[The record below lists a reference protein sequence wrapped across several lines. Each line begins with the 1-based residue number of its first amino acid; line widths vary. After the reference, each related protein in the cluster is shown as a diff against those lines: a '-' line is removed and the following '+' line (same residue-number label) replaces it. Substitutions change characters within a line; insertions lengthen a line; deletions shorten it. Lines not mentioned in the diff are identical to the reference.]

1 MLSRSAMALVTALLM
16 FPQIAETIYSPALT
30 DISAHFSVSAADAA
44 QTLAVYF
51 IGFAIG
57 VLFWGWFS
65 DRRGRRPALLL
76 GLAVYTAG
84 CMLALAAP
92 NFGVLLA
99 ARIVAAFGAAI
110 GSVVGQTVLRDA
122 FEGRQLAAIFSF
134 VGMALAISPAIGV
147 YSGGVLAGWWGMY
160 GVFSALA
167 LLAATLLLLCAVVMP
182 ETRPSRTANQ
192 ALWPLLLRMMAD
204 TKIRLAVALVAA
216 LNIGLFS
223 YYSQGPFL
231 FARLGLDARAFG
243 YSGMALAAG
252 ALAGAQGNRLLLRRG
267 AGQQHIFICAGLLL
281 LLASAGVGLLTHSW
295 LFLLPMMGV
304 ATAYAMAIPVVLGT
318 ALSDYGDCR
327 GSAGAL
333 LGLAYYLIIGLGLAI
348 VGWGE
353 SLGITL
359 AISAAVSALT
369 GWRYLRHMDDEFS

>member
-30 DISAHFSVSAADAA
+30 DISTHFSVSAADAA

-51 IGFAIG
+51 IGFAVG

-92 NFGVLLA
+92 NFSVLLA

-122 FEGRQLAAIFSF
+122 FDGRRLAAIFSF
-134 VGMALAISPAIGV
+134 VGMVLAISPAIGV
-147 YSGGVLAGWWGMY
+147 YLGGVLTAWRGMN
-160 GVFSALA
+160 GVFGALA
-167 LLAATLLLLCAVVMP
+167 LLAAALLLLCAAIMP
-182 ETRPSRTANQ
+182 ETRPPRTGDQ
-192 ALWPLLLRMMAD
+192 ALWPLMRRMLAD

-231 FARLGLDARAFG
+231 FARLGLDARIFG

-252 ALAGAQGNRLLLRRG
+252 ALVGAQGNRLLLRRG
-267 AGQQHIFICAGLLL
+267 AGQRPIFICAGLLL
-281 LLASAGVGLLTHSW
+281 LPASAGVCLLADSW
-295 LFLLPMMGV
+295 FFLLPMIAV

-318 ALSDYGDCR
+318 ALSDYADCR

-333 LGLAYYLIIGLGLAI
+333 FGLTYYLVIGLGLAL
-348 VGWGE
+348 VGWGQ
-353 SLGITL
+353 SLGVAL
-359 AISAAVSALT
+359 AFCAVICALT
-369 GWRYLRHMDDEFS
+369 GWRYLRYIDD

>member
-30 DISAHFSVSAADAA
+30 DISTHFSVSAADAA

-51 IGFAIG
+51 IGFAVG

-92 NFGVLLA
+92 NFSVLLA
-99 ARIVAAFGAAI
+99 ARIVAAFGAAT

-122 FEGRQLAAIFSF
+122 FDGRRLAAIFSF
-134 VGMALAISPAIGV
+134 VGMVLAISPAIGV
-147 YSGGVLAGWWGMY
+147 YLGGVLTAWRGMN
-160 GVFSALA
+160 GVFGALA
-167 LLAATLLLLCAVVMP
+167 LLAAALLLLCAMIMP
-182 ETRPSRTANQ
+182 ETRPPRTGDQ
-192 ALWPLLLRMMAD
+192 ALWPLMRRMLAD
-204 TKIRLAVALVAA
+204 AKIRLAVALVAA

-231 FARLGLDARAFG
+231 FARLGLDARIFG

-252 ALAGAQGNRLLLRRG
+252 ALVGAQGNRLLLRRG
-267 AGQQHIFICAGLLL
+267 AGQRPIFICAGLLL
-281 LLASAGVGLLTHSW
+281 LPASAGVCLLADSW
-295 LFLLPMMGV
+295 FFLLPMIAV

-318 ALSDYGDCR
+318 ALSDYADCR

-333 LGLAYYLIIGLGLAI
+333 FGLTYYLVIGLGLAL
-348 VGWGE
+348 VGWGQ
-353 SLGITL
+353 SLGVAL
-359 AISAAVSALT
+359 AFCAVICALT
-369 GWRYLRHMDDEFS
+369 GWRYLRYIDD

>member
-167 LLAATLLLLCAVVMP
+167 LLAATLLLLCAAVMP

-267 AGQQHIFICAGLLL
+267 AGQQQIFICAGLLL

>member
-30 DISAHFSVSAADAA
+30 DISTHFSVSAADAA

-51 IGFAIG
+51 IGFAVG

-92 NFGVLLA
+92 NFSVLLA

-122 FEGRQLAAIFSF
+122 FDGRRLAAIFSF
-134 VGMALAISPAIGV
+134 VGMVLAISPAIGV
-147 YSGGVLAGWWGMY
+147 YLGGVLTAWRGMN
-160 GVFSALA
+160 GVFGALA
-167 LLAATLLLLCAVVMP
+167 LLAAALLLLCAAIMP
-182 ETRPSRTANQ
+182 ETRPPRTGDQ
-192 ALWPLLLRMMAD
+192 ALWPLMRRMLAD
-204 TKIRLAVALVAA
+204 AKIRLAVALVAA

-231 FARLGLDARAFG
+231 FARLGLDARIFG

-252 ALAGAQGNRLLLRRG
+252 ALVGAQGNRLLLRRG
-267 AGQQHIFICAGLLL
+267 AGQRPIFICAGLLL
-281 LLASAGVGLLTHSW
+281 LPASAGVCLLADSW
-295 LFLLPMMGV
+295 FFLLPMIAV

-318 ALSDYGDCR
+318 ALSDYADCR

-333 LGLAYYLIIGLGLAI
+333 FGLTYYLVIGLGLAF
-348 VGWGE
+348 VGWGQ
-353 SLGITL
+353 SLGVAL
-359 AISAAVSALT
+359 AFCAVICALT
-369 GWRYLRHMDDEFS
+369 GWRYLRYIDD

>member
-16 FPQIAETIYSPALT
+16 FPLIAETIYSPALT
-30 DISAHFSVSAADAA
+30 DISTHFSVSAADAA

-51 IGFAIG
+51 IGFAVG

-92 NFGVLLA
+92 NFSVLLA

-122 FEGRQLAAIFSF
+122 FDGRRLAAIFSF
-134 VGMALAISPAIGV
+134 VGMVLAISPAIGV
-147 YSGGVLAGWWGMY
+147 YLGGVLTAWRGMN
-160 GVFSALA
+160 GVFGALA
-167 LLAATLLLLCAVVMP
+167 LLAAALLLLCAAIMP
-182 ETRPSRTANQ
+182 ETRPPRTGDQ
-192 ALWPLLLRMMAD
+192 ALWPLMRRMLAD
-204 TKIRLAVALVAA
+204 AKIRLAVALVAA

-231 FARLGLDARAFG
+231 FARLGLDARIFG

-252 ALAGAQGNRLLLRRG
+252 ALVGAQGNRLLLRRG
-267 AGQQHIFICAGLLL
+267 AGQRPIFICAGLLL
-281 LLASAGVGLLTHSW
+281 LPASAGVCLLADSW
-295 LFLLPMMGV
+295 FFLLPMIAV

-318 ALSDYGDCR
+318 ALSDYADCR

-333 LGLAYYLIIGLGLAI
+333 FGLTYYLVIGLGLAL
-348 VGWGE
+348 VGWGQ
-353 SLGITL
+353 SLGVAL
-359 AISAAVSALT
+359 AFCAVICALT
-369 GWRYLRHMDDEFS
+369 GWRYLRYIDD

>member
-1 MLSRSAMALVTALLM
+1 MLTRSAMALVTALLM
-16 FPQIAETIYSPALT
+16 FPQIAETIYSPALI

-167 LLAATLLLLCAVVMP
+167 LLAATLLLLCAAVMP

-243 YSGMALAAG
+243 YSGMVLAAG

-359 AISAAVSALT
+359 AICAAVSALT

>member
-92 NFGVLLA
+92 NFSVLLA

-122 FEGRQLAAIFSF
+122 FDGRQLAAIFSF

-147 YSGGVLAGWWGMY
+147 YLGGVLAGEWGMY
-160 GVFSALA
+160 GVFGALA
-167 LLAATLLLLCAVVMP
+167 LLAAALLLLCAVVMP
-182 ETRPSRTANQ
+182 ETRPPRTGDQ
-192 ALWPLLLRMMAD
+192 TLWPLMLRMLAD
-204 TKIRLAVALVAA
+204 AKIRLAVVLVAA

-231 FARLGLDARAFG
+231 FARLGLDVQAFG

-267 AGQQHIFICAGLLL
+267 AAQRHIFICAGLLL
-281 LLASAGVGLLTHSW
+281 LLSSAGVGLLTHS
-295 LFLLPMMGV
+295 LFFLLPMMGV
-304 ATAYAMAIPVVLGT
+304 AAAYAMAIPVVLGT
-318 ALSDYGDCR
+318 ALSDYAECR

-333 LGLAYYLIIGLGLAI
+333 FGLAYYLIIGLGLAF

-359 AISAAVSALT
+359 AICAVVSALT
-369 GWRYLRHMDDEFS
+369 GWRYLRHMLDEFS

>member
-30 DISAHFSVSAADAA
+30 DISTHFSVSAADAA

-51 IGFAIG
+51 IGFAVG

-92 NFGVLLA
+92 NFSVLLA
-99 ARIVAAFGAAI
+99 ARILAAFGAAI

-122 FEGRQLAAIFSF
+122 FDGRRLAAIFSF
-134 VGMALAISPAIGV
+134 VGMVLAISPAIGV
-147 YSGGVLAGWWGMY
+147 YLGGVLTAWRGMN
-160 GVFSALA
+160 GVFGALA
-167 LLAATLLLLCAVVMP
+167 LLAAALLLLCAAIMP
-182 ETRPSRTANQ
+182 ETRPPRTGDQ
-192 ALWPLLLRMMAD
+192 ALWPLMRRMLAD
-204 TKIRLAVALVAA
+204 AKIRLAVALVAA

-231 FARLGLDARAFG
+231 FARLGLDARIFG

-252 ALAGAQGNRLLLRRG
+252 ALVGAQGNRLLLRRG
-267 AGQQHIFICAGLLL
+267 AGLRPIFICAGLLL
-281 LLASAGVGLLTHSW
+281 LPASAGVCLLADSW
-295 LFLLPMMGV
+295 FFLLPMIAV

-318 ALSDYGDCR
+318 ALSDYADCR

-333 LGLAYYLIIGLGLAI
+333 FGLTYYLVIGLGLAL
-348 VGWGE
+348 VGWGQ
-353 SLGITL
+353 SLGVAL
-359 AISAAVSALT
+359 AFCAVICALT
-369 GWRYLRHMDDEFS
+369 GWRYLRYIDD

>member
-1 MLSRSAMALVTALLM
+1 MLSRSAMVLVTALLM

-30 DISAHFSVSAADAA
+30 DISTHFSVSAADAA

-51 IGFAIG
+51 IGFAVG

-92 NFGVLLA
+92 NFSVLLA

-122 FEGRQLAAIFSF
+122 FDGRRLAAIFSF
-134 VGMALAISPAIGV
+134 VGMVLAISPAIGV
-147 YSGGVLAGWWGMY
+147 YLGGVLTAWRGMN
-160 GVFSALA
+160 GVFGALA
-167 LLAATLLLLCAVVMP
+167 LLAAALLLLCAAIMP
-182 ETRPSRTANQ
+182 ETRPPRTGDQ
-192 ALWPLLLRMMAD
+192 ALWPLMRRMLAD
-204 TKIRLAVALVAA
+204 AKIRLAVALVAA

-231 FARLGLDARAFG
+231 FARLGLDARIFG

-252 ALAGAQGNRLLLRRG
+252 ALVGAQGNRLLLRRG
-267 AGQQHIFICAGLLL
+267 AGQRPIFICAGLLL
-281 LLASAGVGLLTHSW
+281 LPASAGVCLLADSW
-295 LFLLPMMGV
+295 FFLLPMIAV

-318 ALSDYGDCR
+318 ALSDYADCR

-333 LGLAYYLIIGLGLAI
+333 FGLTYYLVIGLGLAL
-348 VGWGE
+348 VGWGQ
-353 SLGITL
+353 SLGVAL
-359 AISAAVSALT
+359 AFCAVICALT
-369 GWRYLRHMDDEFS
+369 GWRYLRYIDD

>member
-51 IGFAIG
+51 IGFAVG

-92 NFGVLLA
+92 DFSVLLA

-122 FEGRQLAAIFSF
+122 FDGRRLAAIFSF

-147 YSGGVLAGWWGMY
+147 YLGGVLTAWRGMN
-160 GVFSALA
+160 GVFGALA
-167 LLAATLLLLCAVVMP
+167 LLAAALLLLCAVIMP
-182 ETRPSRTANQ
+182 ETRPPRTGDQ
-192 ALWPLLLRMMAD
+192 ALWPLMLRMLAD
-204 TKIRLAVALVAA
+204 AKIRFAVALVAA

-231 FARLGLDARAFG
+231 FARLGLDARTFG

-252 ALAGAQGNRLLLRRG
+252 ALVGAQGNRLLLRRG
-267 AGQQHIFICAGLLL
+267 AGQRPIFICAGLLL
-281 LLASAGVGLLTHSW
+281 LLASAGVCLLADSW
-295 LFLLPMMGV
+295 FFLLPMIVV

-318 ALSDYGDCR
+318 ALSDYADCR

-333 LGLAYYLIIGLGLAI
+333 FGLTYYLVIGLGLAL
-348 VGWGE
+348 VGWGQ
-353 SLGITL
+353 SLGVAL
-359 AISAAVSALT
+359 AICAVICALT
-369 GWRYLRHMDDEFS
+369 GWCYLRYIDD

>member
-30 DISAHFSVSAADAA
+30 YISTHFSVSAADAA

-51 IGFAIG
+51 IGFAVG

-92 NFGVLLA
+92 NFSVLLA

-122 FEGRQLAAIFSF
+122 FDGRRLAAIFSF
-134 VGMALAISPAIGV
+134 VGMVLAISPAIGV
-147 YSGGVLAGWWGMY
+147 YLGGVLTAWRGMN
-160 GVFSALA
+160 GVFGALA
-167 LLAATLLLLCAVVMP
+167 LLAAALLLLCAAIMP
-182 ETRPSRTANQ
+182 ETRPPRTGDQ
-192 ALWPLLLRMMAD
+192 ALWPLMRRMLAD
-204 TKIRLAVALVAA
+204 AKIRLAVALVAA

-231 FARLGLDARAFG
+231 FARLGLDARIFG

-252 ALAGAQGNRLLLRRG
+252 ALVGAQGNRLLLRRG
-267 AGQQHIFICAGLLL
+267 AGQRPIFICAGLLL
-281 LLASAGVGLLTHSW
+281 LPASAGVCLLADSW
-295 LFLLPMMGV
+295 FFLLPMIAV

-318 ALSDYGDCR
+318 ALSDYADCR

-333 LGLAYYLIIGLGLAI
+333 FGLTYYLVIGLGLAL
-348 VGWGE
+348 VGWGQ
-353 SLGITL
+353 SLGVAL
-359 AISAAVSALT
+359 AFCAVICALT
-369 GWRYLRHMDDEFS
+369 GWRYLRYIDD

>member
-1 MLSRSAMALVTALLM
+1 MLSRLAMALVTALLM

-30 DISAHFSVSAADAA
+30 DISTHFSVSAADAA

-51 IGFAIG
+51 IGFAVG

-92 NFGVLLA
+92 NFSVLLA
-99 ARIVAAFGAAI
+99 ARILAAFGAAI

-122 FEGRQLAAIFSF
+122 FDGRRLAAIFSF
-134 VGMALAISPAIGV
+134 VGMVLAISPAIGV
-147 YSGGVLAGWWGMY
+147 YLGGVLTAWRGMN
-160 GVFSALA
+160 GVFGALA
-167 LLAATLLLLCAVVMP
+167 LLAAALLLLCAAIMP
-182 ETRPSRTANQ
+182 ETRPPRTGDQ
-192 ALWPLLLRMMAD
+192 ALWPLMRRMLAD
-204 TKIRLAVALVAA
+204 AKIRLAVALVAA

-231 FARLGLDARAFG
+231 FARLGLDARIFG

-252 ALAGAQGNRLLLRRG
+252 ALVGAQGNRLLLRRG
-267 AGQQHIFICAGLLL
+267 AGQRPIFICAGLLL
-281 LLASAGVGLLTHSW
+281 LPASAGVCLLADSW
-295 LFLLPMMGV
+295 FFLLPMIAV

-318 ALSDYGDCR
+318 ALSDYADCR

-333 LGLAYYLIIGLGLAI
+333 FGLTYYLVIGLGLAL
-348 VGWGE
+348 VGWGQ
-353 SLGITL
+353 SLGVAL
-359 AISAAVSALT
+359 AFCAVICALT
-369 GWRYLRHMDDEFS
+369 GWRYLRYIDD

>member
-1 MLSRSAMALVTALLM
+1 
-16 FPQIAETIYSPALT
+16 
-30 DISAHFSVSAADAA
+30 
-44 QTLAVYF
+44 
-51 IGFAIG
+51 
-57 VLFWGWFS
+57 
-65 DRRGRRPALLL
+65 
-76 GLAVYTAG
+76 
-84 CMLALAAP
+84 
-92 NFGVLLA
+92 
-99 ARIVAAFGAAI
+99 
-110 GSVVGQTVLRDA
+110 
-122 FEGRQLAAIFSF
+122 
-134 VGMALAISPAIGV
+134 
-147 YSGGVLAGWWGMY
+147 MY

-167 LLAATLLLLCAVVMP
+167 LLAATLLLLCAAVMP

-281 LLASAGVGLLTHSW
+281 LLTSAGVGLLTHSW

-359 AISAAVSALT
+359 AICAAVSALT
-369 GWRYLRHMDDEFS
+369 GWRYLRHMDDEFF

>member
-30 DISAHFSVSAADAA
+30 DISTHFSVSAADAA

-51 IGFAIG
+51 IGFAVG

-92 NFGVLLA
+92 NFSVLLA
-99 ARIVAAFGAAI
+99 ARIVAAFGAAT

-122 FEGRQLAAIFSF
+122 FDGRRLAAIFSF
-134 VGMALAISPAIGV
+134 VGMVLAISPAIGV
-147 YSGGVLAGWWGMY
+147 YLGGVLTAWRGMN
-160 GVFSALA
+160 GVFGALA
-167 LLAATLLLLCAVVMP
+167 LLAAALLLLCAMIMP
-182 ETRPSRTANQ
+182 ETRPPRTGDQ
-192 ALWPLLLRMMAD
+192 ALWPLMRRMLAD
-204 TKIRLAVALVAA
+204 AKIRLAVALVAA

-231 FARLGLDARAFG
+231 FARLGLDARIFG

-252 ALAGAQGNRLLLRRG
+252 ALVGAQGNRLLLRRG
-267 AGQQHIFICAGLLL
+267 AGQRPIFICAGLLL
-281 LLASAGVGLLTHSW
+281 LPASAGVCLLADSW
-295 LFLLPMMGV
+295 FFLLPMIAV
-304 ATAYAMAIPVVLGT
+304 ATAYAMALPVVLGT
-318 ALSDYGDCR
+318 ALSDYADCR

-333 LGLAYYLIIGLGLAI
+333 FGLTYYLVIGLGLAL
-348 VGWGE
+348 VGWGQ
-353 SLGITL
+353 SLGVAL
-359 AISAAVSALT
+359 AFCAVICALT
-369 GWRYLRHMDDEFS
+369 GWRYLRYIDD

>member
-167 LLAATLLLLCAVVMP
+167 LLAATLLLLCAAVMP

>member
-76 GLAVYTAG
+76 GLAVYTVG

-167 LLAATLLLLCAVVMP
+167 LLAATLLLLCAAVMP
-182 ETRPSRTANQ
+182 ETGPSRTANQ

-231 FARLGLDARAFG
+231 FARLGPDARAFG
-243 YSGMALAAG
+243 YSGMVLAAG

-359 AISAAVSALT
+359 AICAAVSALT

>member
-30 DISAHFSVSAADAA
+30 DISTHFSVSAADAA

-51 IGFAIG
+51 IGFAVG

-92 NFGVLLA
+92 NFSVLLA

-122 FEGRQLAAIFSF
+122 FDGRRLAAIFSF
-134 VGMALAISPAIGV
+134 VGMVLAISPAIGV
-147 YSGGVLAGWWGMY
+147 YLGGVLTAWRGMN
-160 GVFSALA
+160 GVFGALA
-167 LLAATLLLLCAVVMP
+167 LLAAALLLLCAAIMP
-182 ETRPSRTANQ
+182 ETRPPRTGDQ
-192 ALWPLLLRMMAD
+192 ALWPLMRRMLAD
-204 TKIRLAVALVAA
+204 AKIRLAVALVAA

-231 FARLGLDARAFG
+231 FARLGLDARIFG

-252 ALAGAQGNRLLLRRG
+252 ALVGAQGNRLLLRRG
-267 AGQQHIFICAGLLL
+267 AGQRPIFICAGLLL
-281 LLASAGVGLLTHSW
+281 LPASAGVCLLADSW
-295 LFLLPMMGV
+295 FFLLPMIAV

-318 ALSDYGDCR
+318 ALSDYADCR

-333 LGLAYYLIIGLGLAI
+333 FGLTYYLVIGLGLVF
-348 VGWGE
+348 VGWGQ
-353 SLGITL
+353 SLGVAL
-359 AISAAVSALT
+359 AFCAVICALT
-369 GWRYLRHMDDEFS
+369 GWRYLRYIDD

>member
-99 ARIVAAFGAAI
+99 ARILAAFGAAI

-167 LLAATLLLLCAVVMP
+167 LLAATLLLLCAAVMP

-192 ALWPLLLRMMAD
+192 ALWPLLLRMMVD

-359 AISAAVSALT
+359 AICAAVSALT

>member
-147 YSGGVLAGWWGMY
+147 YLGGVLTAWRGMN
-160 GVFSALA
+160 GVFGALA
-167 LLAATLLLLCAVVMP
+167 LLAAALLLLCAVIMP
-182 ETRPSRTANQ
+182 ETRPPRTGDQ
-192 ALWPLLLRMMAD
+192 ALWPLMLRMLAD
-204 TKIRLAVALVAA
+204 AKIRFAVALVAA

-267 AGQQHIFICAGLLL
+267 AGQQHIFICSGLLL
-281 LLASAGVGLLTHSW
+281 LLASAGVGLLTNSW

-359 AISAAVSALT
+359 AICAAVSALT

>member
-99 ARIVAAFGAAI
+99 ARILAAFGAAI

-147 YSGGVLAGWWGMY
+147 YSGGVLAGGGGMY

-167 LLAATLLLLCAVVMP
+167 LLAATLLLLCAAVMP

-204 TKIRLAVALVAA
+204 TKIRLAVTLVAA

-359 AISAAVSALT
+359 AICAAVSALT
-369 GWRYLRHMDDEFS
+369 GWRYLRHMDDEFF

>member
-30 DISAHFSVSAADAA
+30 DISTHFSVSAADAA

-51 IGFAIG
+51 IGFAVG

-92 NFGVLLA
+92 NFSVLLA

-110 GSVVGQTVLRDA
+110 GAVVGQTVLRDA
-122 FEGRQLAAIFSF
+122 FDGRRLAAIFSF
-134 VGMALAISPAIGV
+134 VGMVLAISPAIGV
-147 YSGGVLAGWWGMY
+147 YLGGALTAWRGMN
-160 GVFSALA
+160 GVFGALA
-167 LLAATLLLLCAVVMP
+167 LLAAALLLLCAMIMP
-182 ETRPSRTANQ
+182 ETRPPRTGDQ
-192 ALWPLLLRMMAD
+192 ALWPLMLRMLAD
-204 TKIRLAVALVAA
+204 AKIRLAVALVAA

-231 FARLGLDARAFG
+231 FARLGLDARTFG

-252 ALAGAQGNRLLLRRG
+252 ALVGAQGNRLLLRRG
-267 AGQQHIFICAGLLL
+267 AGQRLIFICAGLLL
-281 LLASAGVGLLTHSW
+281 LPASAGVCLLADSW
-295 LFLLPMMGV
+295 FFLLPMSAV

-333 LGLAYYLIIGLGLAI
+333 FGLTYYLVIGLGLAF
-348 VGWGE
+348 VGWGQ
-353 SLGITL
+353 SLGAAL
-359 AISAAVSALT
+359 AICAAICALA
-369 GWRYLRHMDDEFS
+369 GWRYLRCIAD

>member
-30 DISAHFSVSAADAA
+30 DISTHFSVSAADAA

-51 IGFAIG
+51 IGFAVG

-92 NFGVLLA
+92 NFSVLLA

-122 FEGRQLAAIFSF
+122 FDGRRLAAIFSF
-134 VGMALAISPAIGV
+134 VGMVLAISPAIGV
-147 YSGGVLAGWWGMY
+147 YLGGVLTAWRGMN
-160 GVFSALA
+160 GVFGALA
-167 LLAATLLLLCAVVMP
+167 LLAAALLLLCAAIMP
-182 ETRPSRTANQ
+182 ETRPPRTGDQ
-192 ALWPLLLRMMAD
+192 ALWPLMRRMLAD
-204 TKIRLAVALVAA
+204 AKIRLAVALVAA

-231 FARLGLDARAFG
+231 FARLGLDARIFG

-252 ALAGAQGNRLLLRRG
+252 ALVGAQGNRLLLRRG
-267 AGQQHIFICAGLLL
+267 AGQRPIFICAGLLL
-281 LLASAGVGLLTHSW
+281 LPASAGVCLLADSW
-295 LFLLPMMGV
+295 FFLLPMIAV

-318 ALSDYGDCR
+318 ALSDYADCR

-333 LGLAYYLIIGLGLAI
+333 FGLTYYLVIGLGLAL
-348 VGWGE
+348 VGWGQ
-353 SLGITL
+353 SLGVAL
-359 AISAAVSALT
+359 AFCAVICALT
-369 GWRYLRHMDDEFS
+369 GWRYLRYIDD

>member
-51 IGFAIG
+51 IGFAVG

-92 NFGVLLA
+92 DFSVLLA

-122 FEGRQLAAIFSF
+122 FDGRKLAAIFSF

-147 YSGGVLAGWWGMY
+147 YLGGVLTAWRGMN
-160 GVFSALA
+160 GVFGALA
-167 LLAATLLLLCAVVMP
+167 LLAAALLLLCAVIMP
-182 ETRPSRTANQ
+182 ETRPPRTGDQ
-192 ALWPLLLRMMAD
+192 ALWPLMLRMLAD
-204 TKIRLAVALVAA
+204 AKIRFAVALVAA

-231 FARLGLDARAFG
+231 FARLGLDARTFG

-252 ALAGAQGNRLLLRRG
+252 ALVGAQGNRLLLRRG
-267 AGQQHIFICAGLLL
+267 AGQRPIFICAGLLL
-281 LLASAGVGLLTHSW
+281 LLASAGVCLLADSW
-295 LFLLPMMGV
+295 FFLLPMIAV

-318 ALSDYGDCR
+318 ALSDYADCR

-333 LGLAYYLIIGLGLAI
+333 FGLTYYLVIGLGLAF
-348 VGWGE
+348 VGWGQ
-353 SLGITL
+353 SLGVAL
-359 AISAAVSALT
+359 AICAVICALT
-369 GWRYLRHMDDEFS
+369 GWCYLRHIDD

>member
-51 IGFAIG
+51 IGFAVG

-92 NFGVLLA
+92 DFSVLLA

-359 AISAAVSALT
+359 AICAAVSALT

>member
-30 DISAHFSVSAADAA
+30 DISTHFSVSAADAA

-51 IGFAIG
+51 IGFAVG

-92 NFGVLLA
+92 NFSVLLA
-99 ARIVAAFGAAI
+99 ARILAAFGAAI

-122 FEGRQLAAIFSF
+122 FDGRRLAAIFSF
-134 VGMALAISPAIGV
+134 VGMVLAISPAIGV
-147 YSGGVLAGWWGMY
+147 YLGGVLTAWRGMN
-160 GVFSALA
+160 GVFGALA
-167 LLAATLLLLCAVVMP
+167 LLAAALLLLCAAIMP
-182 ETRPSRTANQ
+182 ETRPPRTGDQ
-192 ALWPLLLRMMAD
+192 ALWPLMRRMLAD
-204 TKIRLAVALVAA
+204 AKIRLAVALVAA

-231 FARLGLDARAFG
+231 FARLGLDARIFG

-252 ALAGAQGNRLLLRRG
+252 ALVGAQGNRLLLRRG
-267 AGQQHIFICAGLLL
+267 AGQRPIFICAGLLL
-281 LLASAGVGLLTHSW
+281 LPASAGVCLLADSW
-295 LFLLPMMGV
+295 FFLLPMIAV

-318 ALSDYGDCR
+318 ALSDYADCR

-333 LGLAYYLIIGLGLAI
+333 FGLTYYLVIGLGLAL
-348 VGWGE
+348 VGWGQ
-353 SLGITL
+353 SLGVAL
-359 AISAAVSALT
+359 AFCAVICALT
-369 GWRYLRHMDDEFS
+369 GWRYLRYIDD

>member
-30 DISAHFSVSAADAA
+30 DISAHFCVSAADAA

-51 IGFAIG
+51 IGFAVG

-92 NFGVLLA
+92 NFSVLLA
-99 ARIVAAFGAAI
+99 ARILAAFGAAI

-122 FEGRQLAAIFSF
+122 FDGRRLAAIFSF

-147 YSGGVLAGWWGMY
+147 YLGGVLTAWRGMN
-160 GVFSALA
+160 GVFGALA
-167 LLAATLLLLCAVVMP
+167 LLAAALLLLCAAIMP
-182 ETRPSRTANQ
+182 ETRPPRMGDQ
-192 ALWPLLLRMMAD
+192 ALWPLMLRMLAD
-204 TKIRLAVALVAA
+204 AKIRLAVALVAA

-252 ALAGAQGNRLLLRRG
+252 ALVGAQGNRLLLRRG
-267 AGQQHIFICAGLLL
+267 AGQRPIFICAGLLL
-281 LLASAGVGLLTHSW
+281 LLASAGVCLLADSW
-295 LFLLPMMGV
+295 FFLLPMIAV

-318 ALSDYGDCR
+318 ALSDYADCR

-333 LGLAYYLIIGLGLAI
+333 FGLTYYLVIGLGLAF
-348 VGWGE
+348 VGWGQ
-353 SLGITL
+353 SLGVAL
-359 AISAAVSALT
+359 AICAAICALT
-369 GWRYLRHMDDEFS
+369 GWRYLRYIDD

>member
-30 DISAHFSVSAADAA
+30 DISTHFSVSAADAA

-51 IGFAIG
+51 IGFAVG

-92 NFGVLLA
+92 NFSVLLA

-122 FEGRQLAAIFSF
+122 FDGRRLAAIFSF
-134 VGMALAISPAIGV
+134 VGMVLAISPAIGV
-147 YSGGVLAGWWGMY
+147 YLGGVLTAWRGMN
-160 GVFSALA
+160 GVFGALA
-167 LLAATLLLLCAVVMP
+167 LLAAALLLLCAAIMP
-182 ETRPSRTANQ
+182 ETRPPRTGEQ
-192 ALWPLLLRMMAD
+192 ALWPLMRRMLAD
-204 TKIRLAVALVAA
+204 AKIRLAVALVAA

-231 FARLGLDARAFG
+231 FARLGLDARIFG

-252 ALAGAQGNRLLLRRG
+252 ALVGAQGNRLLLRRG
-267 AGQQHIFICAGLLL
+267 AGQRPIFICAGLLL
-281 LLASAGVGLLTHSW
+281 LAASAGVCLLADSW
-295 LFLLPMMGV
+295 FFLLPMIAV

-318 ALSDYGDCR
+318 ALSDYADCR

-333 LGLAYYLIIGLGLAI
+333 FGLTYYLVIGLGLAL
-348 VGWGE
+348 VGWGQ
-353 SLGITL
+353 SLGVAL
-359 AISAAVSALT
+359 AFCAVICALT
-369 GWRYLRHMDDEFS
+369 GWRYLRYIDD

>member
-30 DISAHFSVSAADAA
+30 DISTHFSVSAADAA

-51 IGFAIG
+51 IGFAVG

-92 NFGVLLA
+92 NFSVLLA

-122 FEGRQLAAIFSF
+122 FDGRRLAAIFSF
-134 VGMALAISPAIGV
+134 VGMVLAISPAIGV
-147 YSGGVLAGWWGMY
+147 YLGGVLTAWRGMN
-160 GVFSALA
+160 GVCGALA
-167 LLAATLLLLCAVVMP
+167 LLAAALLLLCAAIMP
-182 ETRPSRTANQ
+182 ETRPPRTGDQ
-192 ALWPLLLRMMAD
+192 ALWPLMRRMLAD
-204 TKIRLAVALVAA
+204 AKIRLAVALVAA

-231 FARLGLDARAFG
+231 FARLGLDARIFG

-252 ALAGAQGNRLLLRRG
+252 ALVGAQGNRLLLRRG
-267 AGQQHIFICAGLLL
+267 AGQRPIFICAGLLL
-281 LLASAGVGLLTHSW
+281 LPASAGVCLLADSW
-295 LFLLPMMGV
+295 FFLLPMIAV

-318 ALSDYGDCR
+318 ALSDYADCR

-333 LGLAYYLIIGLGLAI
+333 FGLTYYLVIGLGLAL
-348 VGWGE
+348 VGWGQ
-353 SLGITL
+353 SLGVAL
-359 AISAAVSALT
+359 AFCAVICALT
-369 GWRYLRHMDDEFS
+369 GWRYLRYIDD

>member
-30 DISAHFSVSAADAA
+30 DISTHFSVSAADAA

-51 IGFAIG
+51 IGFAVG

-92 NFGVLLA
+92 NFSVLLA
-99 ARIVAAFGAAI
+99 ARILAAFGAAI

-122 FEGRQLAAIFSF
+122 FDGRRLAAIFSF
-134 VGMALAISPAIGV
+134 VGMVLAISPAIGV
-147 YSGGVLAGWWGMY
+147 YLGGVLTAWRGMN
-160 GVFSALA
+160 GVFGALA
-167 LLAATLLLLCAVVMP
+167 LLAAALLLLCAAIMP
-182 ETRPSRTANQ
+182 ETRPPRTGNQ
-192 ALWPLLLRMMAD
+192 TLWPLMRRMLAD
-204 TKIRLAVALVAA
+204 AKIRLAVALVAA

-231 FARLGLDARAFG
+231 FAGLGLDARIFG

-252 ALAGAQGNRLLLRRG
+252 ALVGAQGNRLLLRRG
-267 AGQQHIFICAGLLL
+267 AGQRPIFICAGLLL
-281 LLASAGVGLLTHSW
+281 LPASAGVCLLADSW
-295 LFLLPMMGV
+295 FFLLPMIAV

-318 ALSDYGDCR
+318 ALSDYADCR

-333 LGLAYYLIIGLGLAI
+333 FGLTYYLIIGLGLAL
-348 VGWGE
+348 VGWGQ
-353 SLGITL
+353 SLGVAL
-359 AISAAVSALT
+359 AFCAVICALT
-369 GWRYLRHMDDEFS
+369 GWRYLRYIDD

>member
-99 ARIVAAFGAAI
+99 ARILAAFGAAI

-147 YSGGVLAGWWGMY
+147 YSGGVLAGGWGMY

-167 LLAATLLLLCAVVMP
+167 LLAATLLLLCAAVMP

-192 ALWPLLLRMMAD
+192 ALWPLLLRMMVD

-281 LLASAGVGLLTHSW
+281 LLASVGVGLLTHSW

-359 AISAAVSALT
+359 AICAAVSALT

>member
-30 DISAHFSVSAADAA
+30 DISTHFSVSAADAA

-51 IGFAIG
+51 IGFAVG

-92 NFGVLLA
+92 DFSVLLA

-122 FEGRQLAAIFSF
+122 FDGRRLAAIFSF
-134 VGMALAISPAIGV
+134 VGMVLAISPAIGV
-147 YSGGVLAGWWGMY
+147 YLGGVLTAWRGMN
-160 GVFSALA
+160 GVFGALA
-167 LLAATLLLLCAVVMP
+167 LLAAALLLLCAAIMP
-182 ETRPSRTANQ
+182 ETRPPRTGDQ
-192 ALWPLLLRMMAD
+192 ALWPLMRRMLAD
-204 TKIRLAVALVAA
+204 AKIRLAVALVAA

-231 FARLGLDARAFG
+231 FARLGLDARIFG

-252 ALAGAQGNRLLLRRG
+252 ALVGAQGNRLLLRRG
-267 AGQQHIFICAGLLL
+267 AGQRPIFICAGLLL
-281 LLASAGVGLLTHSW
+281 LPASAGVCLLADSW
-295 LFLLPMMGV
+295 FFLLPMIAV

-318 ALSDYGDCR
+318 ALSDYADCR

-333 LGLAYYLIIGLGLAI
+333 FGLTYYLVIGLGLAL
-348 VGWGE
+348 VGWGQ
-353 SLGITL
+353 SLGVAL
-359 AISAAVSALT
+359 AFCAVICALT
-369 GWRYLRHMDDEFS
+369 GWCYLRYIDD